1 MIKIENLAVWGFEHT
16 IRGMRNPKNSWAMS
30 DSHRCERGIGCDYC
44 GYDKWCRMMPQGF
57 KVSENDLDLMRR
69 LYKAGTEHR
78 KYLRMIHIQ
87 MDITAPLYWFK
98 EWDTYKIAT
107 TSNSTSTM
115 HKIHAK
121 EFTLDDFSVEHLNK
135 EGRKILRQT
144 ISYLNQNRG
153 RFIETNN
160 KQYWWYM
167 IQLLP
172 SSYNQRRT
180 VDFNYETAV
189 NIIKQR
195 SGHKLDEW
203 REFVKILLKL
213 PYIKEIMEVKFKHD

>member
-1 MIKIENLAVWGFEHT
+1 MIKVENIEVFGWGAA
-16 IRGMRNPKNSWAMS
+16 IRGMRAPMKSWVKS
-30 DSHRCERGIGCDYC
+30 DSHRCEKGVGCDYC
-44 GYDKWCRMMPQGF
+44 ANDKWCRMMPQGF
-57 KVSENDLDLMRR
+57 KVGSNDLGLMQR
-69 LYKAGTEHR
+69 LYKGGAEHR

-87 MDITAPLYWFK
+87 MDITAPLYWWK

-121 EFTLDDFSVEHLNK
+121 EFTLDDFSCEHSNK

-144 ISYLNQNRG
+144 ISYLNQNREK
-153 RFIETNN
+153 FIETKN

-180 VDFNYETAV
+180 VDFSYETAV
-189 NIIKQR
+189 NIINQR

-203 REFVKILLKL
+203 REFVEILKGL
-213 PYIKEIMEVKFKHD
+213 PYVTEIMGVTE